1 MTFSIKHLI
10 SNSGQ
15 DVDSGIITIP
25 NNPKIII
32 ADRNGNPANSYHDL
46 VSIEDND
53 LSESDKDFVA
63 EVWNNTE
70 KFWINKRAT
79 MQSELEKMK
88 ENSALP
94 EEIAKMQAKIDS
106 AKCYNGHIT
115 SVIDVSCTTKKK
127 TL

>member
-1 MTFSIKHLI
+1 MKYSIKHLI
-10 SNSGQ
+10 SSSPQ
-15 DVDSGIITIP
+15 DVDSGIFTIT
-25 NNPKIII
+25 NNPEIII
-32 ADRNGNPANSYHDL
+32 ADRNGKPANSYHDL

-53 LSESDKDFVA
+53 LSESDKDFVS
-63 EVWNNTE
+63 EVWNKTE
-70 KFWINKRAT
+70 EYWINKRAD

-94 EEIAKMQAKIDS
+94 EEIEKMQAGIAS

-115 SVIDVSCTTKKK
+115 SVIDVLYDPEK